1 MQGLQPKTLMAA
13 TVAFAALFGASSA
26 SHSAPLQINFAG
38 DVTGVSRSLLDR
50 SGSGSGM
57 TGYYRF
63 ETSTPDFNTGSA
75 NNGEYNDPIRGLG
88 ISIGALNLN
97 LSGGAGVSKIRVGNG
112 GRDTFK
118 LGYKSW
124 VNTANGRVGWDFKI
138 MLTDLDGTAFSSD
151 ALTTPDLDEF
161 ESAVWMFAYRD
172 EDGQLLTA
180 SGTLTDL
187 DSPLLTD
194 LGITPTIDVP
204 GNEGPN
210 GEPGN
215 PNNPPG
221 GGGPGGEQEVAD
233 VPEPASLGLLGL
245 ALAGAGLLRFRRRGR
260 T

>member
-13 TVAFAALFGASSA
+13 TVAIAALFGASSA
-26 SHSAPLQINFAG
+26 SQSAPLQINFSG
-38 DVTGVSRSLLDR
+38 DVSGVSRSLLDR

-57 TGYYRF
+57 TGFYRY

-75 NNGEYNDPIRGLG
+75 NIGEYQGAISGLG

-112 GRDTFK
+112 GSDTFK
-118 LGYKSW
+118 LGYKSR
-124 VNTANGRVGWDFKI
+124 VNTANGQIAWDFKI
-138 MLTDLDGTAFSSD
+138 VLNDLDGTAFSSD

-161 ESAVWMFAYRD
+161 ESAMWMFAYRD

-180 SGTLTDL
+180 RGTLSEL
-187 DSPLLTD
+187 DDSSLLAD
-194 LGITPTIDVP
+194 LGIDPIIDEID
-204 GNEGPN
+204 NEGPN
-210 GEPGN
+210 DGPDG

-221 GGGPGGEQEVAD
+221 GGDGPGGEQQVAD

-245 ALAGAGLLRFRRRGR
+245 ALAGAGLLRRRRR
-260 T
+260 